1 MKINML
7 NNKDFVL
14 KQVEERDIHFIRL
27 WFTDVL
33 GNLKSMAL
41 TNSEI
46 ESALENGIGFDGSS
60 VSGFSNVQESDILA
74 YPLASTFQVLPW
86 RPNTNG
92 VARMFCEIKNPDGTP
107 FDGDPRNVLK
117 KVVAKAKSMGYTVNI
132 GTELE
137 YYYFEDDK
145 SLKPIDTAG
154 YFDLTSADHA
164 SDMRRD
170 TILTLEKMSIPVEYS
185 HHECS
190 PSQQEIDLRHSD
202 ALSMADAVM
211 TYRLV
216 VKETALLHGVY
227 ATFMP
232 MPRGDFNGSGM
243 HLHHSLFNSNG
254 DNVFFNSSDL
264 SGLGLSKTAKH
275 YIAGMLKYAPEFAI
289 TTNQYINSYKRL
301 MSSKGTARFIAWGK
315 SNRSAM
321 VRIPAYRP
329 NDEASSRAELRNADP
344 AANPYLAF
352 AATIAAGLKGIEDEL
367 ELPKG
372 CDGIDLSAMSHKDL
386 AQHGIK
392 ALPSTLSDALNIFEE
407 SDFMHE
413 LLGEHIFN
421 YIIKSKQE
429 ECEAYN
435 KTVTQWEIDNL
446 LSVL

>member
-1 MKINML
+1 ML
-7 NNKDFVL
+7 NDKDYVL

-33 GNLKSMAL
+33 GNLKSLAL

-46 ESALENGIGFDGSS
+46 ENALENGIGFDGSS
-60 VSGFSNVQESDILA
+60 VSGFSRVQESDILA
-74 YPLASTFQVLPW
+74 YPIASTFQVLPW
-86 RPNTNG
+86 RPKTNG
-92 VARMFCEIKNPDGTP
+92 VARMFCRIGTPDGNP
-107 FDGDPRNVLK
+107 FDGDPRHVLE
-117 KVVAKAKSMGYTVNI
+117 KVVAKAKSMGYTANI
-132 GTELE
+132 GAELE
-137 YYYFEDDK
+137 YYYFKDDQGTE
-145 SLKPIDTAG
+145 PVDTAG

-185 HHECS
+185 HHEFS
-190 PSQQEIDLRHSD
+190 PSQQEIDLRHAD

-232 MPRGDFNGSGM
+232 MPREDFNGSGM
-243 HLHHSLFNSNG
+243 HLHHSLFNRDG
-254 DNVFFNSSDL
+254 DNVFYDRADM
-264 SGLGLSKTAKH
+264 SGLGLSKTARH
-275 YIAGMLKYAPEFAI
+275 YIAGMLKYAPEFAAI
-289 TTNQYINSYKRL
+289 TNQYVNSYKRL
-301 MSSKGTARFIAWGK
+301 ASSKETARFIAWGK

-329 NDEASSRAELRNADP
+329 GDEASSRAELRSPDP

-367 ELPKG
+367 ELPDP
-372 CDGIDLSAMSHKDL
+372 CDGVDLSGMSREQL
-386 AQHGIK
+386 ASRGIGE
-392 ALPSTLSDALNIFEE
+392 LPATLSDALDIFEG
-407 SDFMHE
+407 SDFMRE
-413 LLGEHIFN
+413 LLGDHIFD
-421 YIIKSKQE
+421 YTLAAKRA
-429 ECEAYN
+429 ECAKYN
-435 KTVTQWEIDNL
+435 KTVTQWERDAL